1 MLTDIELN
9 EMNDKIQEYCTN
21 LTGDSGCDED
31 NCGIGIYCANCSGV
45 FGPEHPDDTIDAYT
59 WLQDHG
65 YVDRQEDGV
74 EHDAVEHPSHYTYGG
89 IECLNAI
96 EAALSSQDDPY
107 RAFLT
112 GQVLKY
118 MWRWPMKNGLEDC
131 RKAKFYLDR
140 LIADIEV
147 TQLPL

>member
-1 MLTDIELN
+1 MLTDVELN
-9 EMNDKIQEYCTN
+9 EIADTINDYCYEQS
-21 LTGDSGCDED
+21 DFCDDGMTCGVKPFCD
-31 NCGIGIYCANCSGV
+31 NCNGC
-45 FGPEHPDDTIDAYT
+45 FGAQYPDDTIDAYT
-59 WLQDHG
+59 WLQEHG
-65 YVDRQEDGV
+65 YVDKQEDGV
-74 EHDAVEHPSHYTYGG
+74 EHDAVEHPSHYTHGG
-89 IECLNAI
+89 VECLDAI

-140 LIADIEV
+140 LIADIEAN
-147 TQLPL
+147 QLPL